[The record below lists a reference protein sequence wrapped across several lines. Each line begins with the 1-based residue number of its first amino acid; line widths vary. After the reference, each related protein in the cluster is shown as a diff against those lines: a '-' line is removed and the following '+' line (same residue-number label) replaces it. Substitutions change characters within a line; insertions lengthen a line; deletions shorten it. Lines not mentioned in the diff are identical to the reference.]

1 MRLNPFKKRDKAKLP
16 VEPVQEKGSLN
27 IIADDHNLRYKYD
40 ENWENRT
47 FLDTV
52 KIANVKAIL
61 TNVPGAPLALANGFG
76 YMQILSIEG
85 KDLLAASY
93 AEQVEIISGYKHWLD
108 TMEFDFTE
116 LTTRLPTDL
125 MFQIAELR
133 ELHEEVTQELLS
145 PHMDE
150 RKRAQKEYR
159 RDVLEHQIRIL
170 EVVARD
176 HFNTEF
182 FIMFH
187 GRTLAEL
194 ASKVTASNNA
204 SRTFRPRIVSVEK
217 KEQIVRNLNNP
228 NGNGE

>member
-1 MRLNPFKKRDKAKLP
+1 MKLNSFKKKNKAKLP
-16 VEPVQEKGSLN
+16 IEQVQKKGSLN

-52 KIANVKAIL
+52 KIANVKGIL
-61 TNVPGAPLALANGFG
+61 TNVPNAPLALANGFG

-85 KDLLAASY
+85 KDLYAASY
-93 AEQVEIISGYKHWLD
+93 SEQFEIVSGYKQWLD
-108 TMEFDFTE
+108 AMEFDFTE

-133 ELHEEVTQELLS
+133 ELHEEVIQILLS
-145 PHMDE
+145 PNMDE

-159 RDVLEHQIRIL
+159 RDVLEHQIKIL
-170 EVVARD
+170 EIVARD

-182 FIMFH
+182 FVMIH
-187 GRTLAEL
+187 GRTLEEL
-194 ASKVTASNNA
+194 NFKVQTSNNA
-204 SRTFRPRIVSVEK
+204 SRAFRPRIVSVEK

>member
-176 HFNTEF
+176 HFN
-182 FIMFH
+182 IMFH

-204 SRTFRPRIVSVEK
+204 SKTFRPRIVSVEK
-217 KEQIVRNLNNP
+217 KEQIIRNLNNP